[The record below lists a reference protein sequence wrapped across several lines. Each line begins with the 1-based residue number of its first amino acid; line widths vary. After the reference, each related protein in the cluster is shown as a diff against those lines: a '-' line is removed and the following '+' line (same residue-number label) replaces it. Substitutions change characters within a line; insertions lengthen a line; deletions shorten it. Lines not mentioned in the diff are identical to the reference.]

1 MQNIFYCDP
10 NLTRG
15 PSPRVLWDWRAVQ
28 EICTQSSLSSTP
40 RVVILSGSKDQP
52 PRYCTRTEVFFKD
65 CSVFGS
71 IHLPL
76 NTTQFVC
83 WNGKHCLNAMQPPP
97 CFTVGA
103 MFLGCWVMKGLF
115 QDQHLIYLF
124 ILSRQTAESSLA
136 RVSRASTLSRITVIS
151 SADSWRLSDSN
162 EVHFSSGL

>member
-1 MQNIFYCDP
+1 MWKCKIYFIVTPIWLEVLLREFCETEEQFKRSALSRAFPVRLGLLFCPEVKI
-10 NLTRG
+10 
-15 PSPRVLWDWRAVQ
+15 SPQGTAH
-28 EICTQSSLSSTP
+28 
-40 RVVILSGSKDQP
+40 
-52 PRYCTRTEVFFKD
+52 VFFKD